1 MRIGIVSLMGGSP
14 WGGSE
19 ALWYSIAL
27 HALQQGDEVFV
38 SVYKWGKPHKKLKY
52 LAKMGALIHY
62 RKRFNEDIDWYEKIK
77 RFIQHRI
84 PRLNNDYQS
93 IINFKPDCIF
103 ISQGD
108 TFDLAIHH
116 RPLYRLLTKHSIPY
130 SLVCHSH
137 SQYSFIP
144 PSSIF
149 PDAQDIFKLAHQVYF
164 VSRRQWQLTERRLVS
179 KVANGQITWNPLNLQ
194 IPDQCLPWI
203 EDEFI
208 QMAIVGSLE
217 GSKGQDTA
225 FEVLSAPQWQQRK
238 WMLNIYG
245 EGEGKTYLEE
255 LAMFY
260 SISENV
266 VFHGYVDDIKKIWQS
281 NHILLLP
288 SAGEGMPISLV
299 EAMACGRPAVVT
311 DVGGNNELIVENQTG
326 YVAASPSTNSFADAM
341 EKAWLSQ
348 NTWRELG
355 NKSFEK
361 INLILELSPEL
372 KIYES
377 LKNGK

>member
-84 PRLNNDYQS
+84 PRFNNDYQS

-179 KVANGQITWNPLNLQ
+179 KVANGQITWNPINLQ
-194 IPDQCLPWI
+194 KPDQCLPWI
-203 EDEFI
+203 EDDCL
-208 QMAIVGSLE
+208 QMAMVGSLD
-217 GSKGQDTA
+217 GNKGQDTA

-260 SISENV
+260 SISEKV
-266 VFHGYVDDIKKIWQS
+266 VFHGYVDDIKNIWQS

-311 DVGGNNELIVENQTG
+311 DVGGNTELIVENQTG
-326 YVAASPSTNSFADAM
+326 YVSASPSTNSFANAM

-355 NKSFEK
+355 HNSFEK
-361 INLILELSPEL
+361 INLILDLSPEI